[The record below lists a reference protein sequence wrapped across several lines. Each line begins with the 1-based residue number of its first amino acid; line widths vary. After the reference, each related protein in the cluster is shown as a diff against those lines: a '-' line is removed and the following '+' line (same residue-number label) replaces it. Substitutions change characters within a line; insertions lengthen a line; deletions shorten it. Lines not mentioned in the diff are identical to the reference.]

1 VKRST
6 TIGLALVILLLA
18 GAIGAFVILVNRG
31 YSARTEPGRFEEFV
45 ALQLRTL
52 ATPREVRR
60 RENPVPDTEEYFR
73 EAMRHFA
80 EQCAVCHGNDGR
92 ANTTYGRNMYPRVP
106 DMRLER
112 TQGLT
117 DGELFYIIENG
128 VRFTGMP
135 AFGIDQDEGHETW
148 KLVHFIRRL
157 PTLSDEIILEMEE
170 MSPRTPEEF
179 RREEEIRRFLEA
191 VH

>member
-6 TIGLALVILLLA
+6 TIGLALVILVVA
-18 GAIGAFVILVNRG
+18 GVIGIVVMLINRG
-31 YSARTEPGRFEEFV
+31 YSARTEPGRLEEFV
-45 ALQLRTL
+45 ALRLRSL
-52 ATPREVRR
+52 ATPREARALPNR
-60 RENPVPDTEEYFR
+60 LPDTEEHFR
-73 EAMRHFA
+73 AAMRHFA
-80 EQCAVCHGNDGR
+80 EECAICHGNDGR
-92 ANTTYGRNMYPRVP
+92 ANTTFGRNMYPRVP

-112 TQGLT
+112 TQSLT

-135 AFGIDQDEGHETW
+135 AFGIDYDEGDETW

-170 MSPRTPEEF
+170 MNPRTPEEF
-179 RREEEIRRFLEA
+179 RREEEIRRFLEE
-191 VH
+191 VR